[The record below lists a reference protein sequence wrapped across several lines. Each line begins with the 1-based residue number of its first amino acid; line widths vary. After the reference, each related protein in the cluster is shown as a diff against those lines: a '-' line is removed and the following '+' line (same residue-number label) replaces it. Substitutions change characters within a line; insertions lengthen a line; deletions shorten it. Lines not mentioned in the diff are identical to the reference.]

1 MSNCNRILLVFFI
14 ASPSSHMFEGCVPRC
29 LDGGSKSKVGTRVD
43 NRGGI
48 GAYTYEITEQLIA
61 VGEKTNS

>member
-14 ASPSSHMFEGCVPRC
+14 ASPSSHMCKGFVPRF

-48 GAYTYEITEQLIA
+48 GAYTYEITE
-61 VGEKTNS
+61 